1 MDDVKRNELEHT
13 LRETLKEHQ
22 RDGLNM
28 IGSVDQL
35 VHRLSQAVEQWLES
49 GHIAE
54 RKTA

>member
-1 MDDVKRNELEHT
+1 MDDVKRNELENR

-35 VHRLSQAVEQWLES
+35 VHRLSRTVEEWLED
-49 GHIAE
+49 GRGAE
-54 RKTA
+54 RKSA

>member
-1 MDDVKRNELEHT
+1 MDDVKRNELENR

-35 VHRLSQAVEQWLES
+35 VHRLSRTVEQWLEER
-49 GHIAE
+49 GAE
-54 RKTA
+54 RKSA